1 MHWSYRER
9 ERGRETTKDTY
20 RSQMPFVELKTTILC
35 VRVYE
40 GEECREVGS
49 SIFLMDEK

>member
-20 RSQMPFVELKTTILC
+20 RSQIPFVELKTTILC